1 MFDASHSKVYPERT
15 SAGYLP
21 IIQAPAHDI
30 DTLNT
35 VVQRVLHIKKAMK
48 QKRVALTVA
57 LFPNKKV
64 TSLGLTLPLGCI
76 KSRCKLFG
84 TFYCHICMHTLMC
97 MTMNFCNTY
106 IVLLSLMC
114 LIVIVWSTC
123 CRLIKLLIT

>member
-1 MFDASHSKVYPERT
+1 MVQRQTQCHKETWTMFDASHQVNPERT

-35 VVQRVLHIKKAMK
+35 VVQRVLHITKAMK

-64 TSLGLTLPLGCI
+64 TSLGLTLLP
-76 KSRCKLFG
+76 K
-84 TFYCHICMHTLMC
+84 
-97 MTMNFCNTY
+97 
-106 IVLLSLMC
+106 
-114 LIVIVWSTC
+114 
-123 CRLIKLLIT
+123 